1 MIDEKELKDSVKE
14 CVDIAMEQ
22 NDEAKREIFA
32 GLFEEVDRLINE
44 TITIQAIND
53 DEKKK
58 WFDNEMIKTYEQ
70 EIKELQDENRMQDHE
85 LERLRA
91 ELKLEEDNRK
101 YLNEQIERLHSIIK
115 EVRGELLKYEN
126 DANRYVPIIECL
138 EILDKE
144 NN

>member
-58 WFDNEMIKTYEQ
+58 WFDNEMIKTYNQ
-70 EIKELQDENRMQDHE
+70 EIKELQEENKIQDRE
-85 LERLRA
+85 LERLRNIIN
-91 ELKLEEDNRK
+91 K
-101 YLNEQIERLHSIIK
+101 IK
-115 EVRGELLKYEN
+115 EELEAYIRLCVDVTAN
-126 DANRYVPIIECL
+126 D
-138 EILDKE
+138 ILDMVEHYIKGDK
-144 NN
+144 

>member
-70 EIKELQDENRMQDHE
+70 EIKELQERIDTAKKYIVNTSTWKRSREEYGLKGGEKVQE
-85 LERLRA
+85 LSSSKIL
-91 ELKLEEDNRK
+91 
-101 YLNEQIERLHSIIK
+101 Q
-115 EVRGELLKYEN
+115 
-126 DANRYVPIIECL
+126 
-138 EILDKE
+138 ILDGSDK
-144 NN
+144 

>member
-70 EIKELQDENRMQDHE
+70 EIKELQEENKMQDRE
-85 LERLRA
+85 LERLR
-91 ELKLEEDNRK
+91 N
-101 YLNEQIERLHSIIK
+101 IIK
-115 EVRGELLKYEN
+115 EVRELRKKISNCYYE
-126 DANRYVPIIECL
+126 DGFELDTPMLL
-138 EILDKE
+138 EYIDGILDKE
-144 NN
+144 NK

>member
-1 MIDEKELKDSVKE
+1 MTDEKELKDSVKE

-70 EIKELQDENRMQDHE
+70 EIKELQEENKMQDHE
-85 LERLRA
+85 LERLR
-91 ELKLEEDNRK
+91 N
-101 YLNEQIERLHSIIK
+101 IIK
-115 EVRGELLKYEN
+115 EVREYTKKHFMSTDGEICIDFGDHTCEIN
-126 DANRYVPIIECL
+126 DNFLDELL

-144 NN
+144 NKKC